1 MSLYTA
7 STLALLITATRA
19 ALAEEIQGR
28 AAVV

>member
-7 STLALLITATRA
+7 STLALLIAATRG
-19 ALAEEIQGR
+19 ALAEVIHGR